1 MPWRGFN
8 INGRTIP
15 LYEREV
21 DRRFDLANDQEEKR
35 RSAVR
40 KLEKERDRYQAA
52 RAAKMAE
59 RDALVARN
67 VGLEEEIGA
76 LERLVRHVNGM
87 IAVELAK

>member
-15 LYEREV
+15 LDYREV
-21 DRRFDLANDQEEKR
+21 DRRFDLADDQEDKR

-40 KLEKERDRYQAA
+40 KLEKERDRYRAA

-59 RDALVARN
+59 RDTLVART

-76 LERLVRHVNGM
+76 LERL
-87 IAVELAK
+87 